1 MRVFYLFKFL
11 VLYFIYFA
19 LPFSRISAFFK
30 VTSKEITGQSLS
42 TLVNCCKKEDTSR
55 LILSPKIVNVHTA
68 MVADTKLYELL
79 GVSPDA
85 SENEIKKVAVPSFS
99 SSLVLVVFFM
109 PYVYELLCCVFYS
122 FSKSFIK
129 LNLLL

>member
-1 MRVFYLFKFL
+1 
-11 VLYFIYFA
+11 
-19 LPFSRISAFFK
+19 
-30 VTSKEITGQSLS
+30 
-42 TLVNCCKKEDTSR
+42 
-55 LILSPKIVNVHTA
+55 